1 LPGRLLECH
10 SLKVP
15 VAAQV
20 VVLAA
25 EPVVVLARVPAE
37 LPPVVPVPAEPRVVL
52 LGGLVLGVGPVPL
65 AVQVQVQVQA
75 PVALRHLARQPANR
89 DRADKG
95 GCVSKPHAGM

>member
-1 LPGRLLECH
+1 LEFH

-15 VAAQV
+15 V

-25 EPVVVLARVPAE
+25 ELVAVLARVPAE
-37 LPPVVPVPAEPRVVL
+37 LAPVVRVPPEQQVVL
-52 LGGLVLGVGPVPL
+52 LGGLVLAVGPVPL
-65 AVQVQVQVQA
+65 AVQA
-75 PVALRHLARQPANR
+75 PVALIHLAPQPANR

>member
-1 LPGRLLECH
+1 LEFH

-37 LPPVVPVPAEPRVVL
+37 LAPVVPVPVEPQVVL
-52 LGGLVLGVGPVPL
+52 LGGLVLAVVPVPL
-65 AVQVQVQVQA
+65 AVQVQA
-75 PVALRHLARQPANR
+75 PVALRHLAPQPANR
-89 DRADKG
+89 GRADKG
-95 GCVSKPHAGM
+95 GCISKPHAGM

>member
-1 LPGRLLECH
+1 LEFH

-15 VAAQV
+15 VGARV

-37 LPPVVPVPAEPRVVL
+37 LAPVVPVPVEPQVVL
-52 LGGLVLGVGPVPL
+52 LGGLVLAVGPVPL
-65 AVQVQVQVQA
+65 AVQVQA
-75 PVALRHLARQPANR
+75 RVALRHLAPQPANR

-95 GCVSKPHAGM
+95 GCISKPHAGM